1 MKQRPPGKYLPQVGF
16 SAIGSN
22 FPSVK
27 AKRSGVSERVRLG
40 PEEAAVTGTH
50 THPSST
56 SPELLGRRTWVEN
69 DSSFHRAKVP
79 LDPGI
84 GFCGMMEDV
93 SQDPET
99 ETIRNLFPESYYLP
113 QAFSLLAAVTVTMP
127 LGNGG
132 AASKLAPCNQPAG
145 FLCPCLLGSMGP
157 QCLASET

>member
-1 MKQRPPGKYLPQVGF
+1 M
-16 SAIGSN
+16 SEH
-22 FPSVK
+22 
-27 AKRSGVSERVRLG
+27 VSLG

-50 THPSST
+50 THPSSS

-127 LGNGG
+127 WETG
-132 AASKLAPCNQPAG
+132 KQPSTSPPATRR
-145 FLCPCLLGSMGP
+145 LDSCVPVSLDPWDPSALP
-157 QCLASET
+157 QKHRMF

>member
-1 MKQRPPGKYLPQVGF
+1 M
-16 SAIGSN
+16 SEH
-22 FPSVK
+22 
-27 AKRSGVSERVRLG
+27 VSLG
-40 PEEAAVTGTH
+40 PEEATVTGTH
-50 THPSST
+50 THPSSS

-113 QAFSLLAAVTVTMP
+113 QAFSPLAAVAVTMP
-127 LGNGG
+127 LGNGE
-132 AASKLAPCNQPAG
+132 AAFNLASCNQTAG

-157 QCLASET
+157 QCLASETQNVLVAQVEMN